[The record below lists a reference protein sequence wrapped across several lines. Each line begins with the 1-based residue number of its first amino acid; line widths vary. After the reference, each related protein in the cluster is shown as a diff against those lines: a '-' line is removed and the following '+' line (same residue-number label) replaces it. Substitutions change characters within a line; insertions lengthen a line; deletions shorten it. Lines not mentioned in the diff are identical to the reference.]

1 MTAGRHAVVL
11 AAGAAS
17 RFGGGKLT
25 AHWRGEPLIRW
36 AVRAALAARVES
48 VVLVVGALAGT
59 VQDAVSDLAAPRLKI
74 VEAADWTEGL
84 SASLK
89 AGLTA
94 LPDDAAAVAIFLGD
108 MPEVDPGLADRLL
121 DLVSDRAPA
130 ARARAPQGLAH
141 PTAFAAS
148 TFPALMALTGDQGGR
163 PVLEALGH
171 AVATLDVEAPGATF
185 DVDRPEDLS
194 RPS

>member
-59 VQDAVSDLAAPRLKI
+59 VQDAVSDLAAP
-74 VEAADWTEGL
+74 G
-84 SASLK
+84 
-89 AGLTA
+89 
-94 LPDDAAAVAIFLGD
+94 
-108 MPEVDPGLADRLL
+108 
-121 DLVSDRAPA
+121 
-130 ARARAPQGLAH
+130 
-141 PTAFAAS
+141 
-148 TFPALMALTGDQGGR
+148 
-163 PVLEALGH
+163 
-171 AVATLDVEAPGATF
+171 
-185 DVDRPEDLS
+185 
-194 RPS
+194 